1 MRLAVRLLLLVVLLC
16 VLGNTAY
23 AYTPDRNL
31 GNFLEVFVSDLG
43 GLLRGE
49 GLIDGWV
56 RIVEFGEPAL
66 WALLLVGGPI
76 ALKVMPKKTL
86 QKYLRPAPL
95 VPPSIAN
102 PADAAKLK
110 ALLKGIDKSVS
121 KGTTIL
127 RRIKGLFIH

>member
-1 MRLAVRLLLLVVLLC
+1 MRTTVRLLLLVVLLC

-76 ALKVMPKKTL
+76 ALKVLPKKTL
-86 QKYLRPAPL
+86 QKYITPAPL
-95 VPPSIAN
+95 VPKALVN
-102 PADAAKLK
+102 PADVKKLK
-110 ALLKGIDKSVS
+110 ALLRAVDKRAATWGRV
-121 KGTTIL
+121 L
-127 RRIKGLFIH
+127 RLFRQ